1 MKEEQIKELFDLTMR
16 VANETNNH
24 VSFEFSA
31 HGSGSMLFWCVLN
44 KVTGAILKRFEIYK
58 KDFRRFCN
66 TSAKDRFIGEL
77 ILLRQRISL
86 FLKYKSIIFFVR
98 W

>member
-31 HGSGSMLFWCVLN
+31 HGSGSMLLLCVLN
-44 KVTGAILKRFEIYK
+44 KVTGAILKRFEIYLNYDLLSEK
-58 KDFRRFCN
+58 KN
-66 TSAKDRFIGEL
+66 GYQAAKEYISG
-77 ILLRQRISL
+77 LLEDGRCP
-86 FLKYKSIIFFVR
+86 K
-98 W
+98 